1 MCSRIATQIEWATYT
16 CPGKHSKQHEHN
28 TTGYEYNFRK
38 YTNTAN
44 MEITLAYSPEVN
56 TAMSDRIKVAEYN
69 AIYINF
75 QKLVKAINKLK

>member
-1 MCSRIATQIEWATYT
+1 MNGPRTHVLANTANNM
-16 CPGKHSKQHEHN
+16 N
-28 TTGYEYNFRK
+28 TTLGYEYNFRK

-56 TAMSDRIKVAEYN
+56 TSMSDRIKVAEYN